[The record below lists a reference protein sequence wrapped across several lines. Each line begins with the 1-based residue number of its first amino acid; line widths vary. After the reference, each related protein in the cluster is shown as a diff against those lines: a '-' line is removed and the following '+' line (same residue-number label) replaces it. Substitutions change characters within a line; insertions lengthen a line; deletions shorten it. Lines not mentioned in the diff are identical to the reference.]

1 MLRILLDENIPIGL
15 KSLLTWFEV
24 RTAAEMGWAG
34 ITNGRLLD
42 AAEGAGFQVMVTA
55 DRNIRTQQRLAGRK
69 ITLVVINANHWNSM
83 RADAAAVV
91 AACDGAG
98 RGRIRSL
105 PWPDPCGAD
114 GPLPRLYRHDRVVFR
129 F

>member
-1 MLRILLDENIPIGL
+1 MLRILLDENISIGL
-15 KSLLTWFEV
+15 KILLTWFEV

-69 ITLVVINANHWNSM
+69 ITLVVINTNHWNSM
-83 RADAAAVV
+83 RADAGAVV
-91 AACDGAG
+91 AARDGAG
-98 RGRIRSL
+98 EGTYTVVPLARPLRGRRPPPAYVSS
-105 PWPDPCGAD
+105 
-114 GPLPRLYRHDRVVFR
+114 
-129 F
+129 

>member
-98 RGRIRSL
+98 EGTYTVVPLARPLRGRRPPPAYVSS
-105 PWPDPCGAD
+105 
-114 GPLPRLYRHDRVVFR
+114 
-129 F
+129 